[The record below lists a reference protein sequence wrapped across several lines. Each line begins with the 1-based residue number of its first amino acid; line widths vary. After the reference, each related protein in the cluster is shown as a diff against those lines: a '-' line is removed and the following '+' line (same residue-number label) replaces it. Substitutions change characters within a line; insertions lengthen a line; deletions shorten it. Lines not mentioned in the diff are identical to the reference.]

1 MKAVSCNCNGG
12 FMDLT
17 VFAEKNQNL
26 QSKLR
31 TFLPRTMMTLITFAL
46 GYGSIVL
53 AQNLLFYSNAGKVNP
68 SVNIIQLDGPVA
80 ADLVRPTYPAQV
92 LNKETK
98 QWEVI
103 KPDASNSLTDVPAL
117 PSPPQVLPID
127 KK

>member
-80 ADLVRPTYPAQV
+80 TDLVRPTYPAQV

>member
-17 VFAEKNQNL
+17 VFAEKNQSL
-26 QSKLR
+26 RSKLR
-31 TFLPRTMMTLITFAL
+31 TFLSRTMMTLITFAL

-98 QWEVI
+98 RWQKV
-103 KPDASNSLTDVPAL
+103 KPDASNSLTDAPPL
-117 PSPPQVLPID
+117 PLPPVRPIE

>member
-17 VFAEKNQNL
+17 VFAEKNQSL

-53 AQNLLFYSNAGKVNP
+53 AQNLVFYSNAGKLNP

>member
-117 PSPPQVLPID
+117 PLPPVRPIE